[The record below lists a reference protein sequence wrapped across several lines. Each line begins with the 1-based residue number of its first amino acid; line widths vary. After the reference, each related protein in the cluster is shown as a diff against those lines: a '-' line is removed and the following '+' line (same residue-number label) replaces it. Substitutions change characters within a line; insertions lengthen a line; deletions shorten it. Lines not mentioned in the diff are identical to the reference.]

1 MWLFPKSGTA
11 SAEADRFRWH
21 TRRQSVASFPAEERQ
36 LDANSLRE
44 RAFLSPAFRP
54 LGERCNILMSCRF
67 VTERAEIPFGS
78 TGSDSAVGGHDL
90 SEDRRFFGV
99 SIIFTNPEVDD
110 RPPRR
115 AAMSLG
121 SHTEDR
127 MPTFMCSLNWTDQGI
142 RSIKDAP
149 KRAKAAQDLAKKV
162 GVEIKQ
168 VYLTSGD
175 SDLLV
180 ILDTPNGDNVAKF
193 ALALGSQGSVR
204 TRTARIWPQSEFQK
218 LISELP

>member
-1 MWLFPKSGTA
+1 MA
-11 SAEADRFRWH
+11 YSAPIRRF
-21 TRRQSVASFPAEERQ
+21 F
-36 LDANSLRE
+36 
-44 RAFLSPAFRP
+44 PAFRP
-54 LGERCNILMSCRF
+54 LGARCNILMSCPF

-78 TGSDSAVGGHDL
+78 TGSHSAVGRHDL

-99 SIIFTNPEVDD
+99 SITLHNPEVDD
-110 RPPRR
+110 RPPWR
-115 AAMSLG
+115 AAMSQG

-175 SDLLV
+175 SDLV
-180 ILDTPNGDNVAKF
+180 IFVDAPSGDNVAKF
-193 ALALGSQGSVR
+193 ALAVSSLGNVR
-204 TRTARIWPQSEFQK
+204 TRTVRAWSADEYRK